1 MKITLR
7 TLDSS
12 NNVPALKESRNLEL
26 KTKFNTLTYLEL
38 DTNFINLV
46 QYIKDIQSVI
56 SDLKALSSSTEL
68 SDLLGTIK
76 DRVDLLEQNLTKID
90 LTKDL
95 NKPVSTETA
104 EKLNEKLNTA
114 DFLIKS
120 INNVSLKGTGNIEL
134 KTINNNNIVGSG
146 NIEIKPTK
154 EQFIESIVTGVAGD
168 VGYYGIFET
177 SDTTN
182 FNDIIQGSKLRTS
195 TGSSMIGTWR
205 QCGNLENNKALFLR
219 IL

>member
-7 TLDSS
+7 TIDSV

-26 KTKFNTLTYLEL
+26 KTKFDTLSYSEL

-46 QYIKDIQSVI
+46 QYIKDIQTVVAELS
-56 SDLKALSSSTEL
+56 ALSSSKEL
-68 SDLLGTIK
+68 TNLLSEIK
-76 DRVDLLEQNLTKID
+76 SKIQLLEQNISKID

-95 NKPVSTETA
+95 DKSVSTQTL

-120 INNVSLKGTGNIEL
+120 INNISLKGSGNIEL
-134 KTINNNNIVGSG
+134 KPTKQQFVDLIVSG
-146 NIEIKPTK
+146 NP
-154 EQFIESIVTGVAGD
+154 GD
-168 VGYYGIFET
+168 VGYYGLFET
-177 SDTTN
+177 SETTN

-195 TGSSMIGTWR
+195 TGATMSGTWK

-219 IL
+219 IV